1 MFQMFLYYDVDGIV
15 PDMLQLSAA
24 MMDFIMDTKM
34 CQNDK
39 NSKLDIFIVP
49 TLGVKVLCF
58 FEVK

>member
-15 PDMLQLSAA
+15 PDMLQSSAV
-24 MMDFIMDTKM
+24 MMDSSWMPKM
-34 CQNDK
+34 CQNGK